1 VKYRNRTKLLVV
13 MGFMAILV
21 IGANSALAFPSQS
34 AGCGIDQACH
44 ATTGTITVSTNATG
58 TVNAVAWVNF
68 TLTID
73 SGNGADHVAIRSGW
87 EDNSNFIFS
96 LEDIEDESSDD
107 QNAALGEI
115 STSITITPTTVGT
128 FTIRIW
134 SVSETLLG
142 TSQDIVVDVAEN
154 TDLTSTP
161 PTTPT
166 PMDPI
171 EVWTMLMYLF
181 PAVTTVIL
189 VVLGVITFRRASPK

>member
-1 VKYRNRTKLLVV
+1 VKDRNRTKLLVV
-13 MGFMAILV
+13 MGFMALLV
-21 IGANSALAFPSQS
+21 IGANSALAFPSQT
-34 AGCGIDQACH
+34 AGCDIDTTCH
-44 ATTGTITVSTNATG
+44 TTTGTITVSTNATG

-68 TLTID
+68 TLNID

-96 LEDIEDESSDD
+96 LEDIEDESSED
-107 QNAALGEI
+107 QNAAIGEI
-115 STSITITPTTVGT
+115 STSITITPTAVGT

>member
-13 MGFMAILV
+13 MGFMALLV
-21 IGANSALAFPSQS
+21 VGANSALAFPSQS

-44 ATTGTITVSTNATG
+44 ATAGTITVSTNATG

-73 SGNGADHVAIRSGW
+73 SGNGADQVAIRSGW
-87 EDNSNFIFS
+87 EDNSNFLFS
-96 LEDIEDESSDD
+96 LEDIEDDSSND
-107 QNAALGEI
+107 QNAAIGEI

-134 SVSETLLG
+134 SVSATLLG

-154 TDLTSTP
+154 TDTTPP

-181 PAVTTVIL
+181 PAVATVIL
-189 VVLGVITFRRASPK
+189 VVLGVIVFRRASPN

>member
-1 VKYRNRTKLLVV
+1 MKYRNRTKLLVV
-13 MGFMAILV
+13 MGFMALLV
-21 IGANSALAFPSQS
+21 VGANSALAFPSQS

-44 ATTGTITVSTNATG
+44 ATAGTITVSTNATG

-73 SGNGADHVAIRSGW
+73 SGNGADQVAIRSGW
-87 EDNSNFIFS
+87 EDNSNFLFS
-96 LEDIEDESSDD
+96 LEDIEDDSSND
-107 QNAALGEI
+107 QNAAIGEI

-134 SVSETLLG
+134 SVSATLLG

-154 TDLTSTP
+154 TDTTPP

-181 PAVTTVIL
+181 PAVATVIL
-189 VVLGVITFRRASPK
+189 VVLGVIVFRRASPN

>member
-1 VKYRNRTKLLVV
+1 
-13 MGFMAILV
+13 MGFMALLV

-44 ATTGTITVSTNATG
+44 ATAGTITVSTNATG
-58 TVNAVAWVNF
+58 TFNAVAWVNF

-87 EDNSNFIFS
+87 EDNSNFLFS
-96 LEDIEDESSDD
+96 LEDIEDDSSDD
-107 QNAALGEI
+107 QNAAIGEI

-134 SVSETLLG
+134 SVSQTLLG
-142 TSQDIVVDVAEN
+142 TSHDVVVEVAEN
-154 TDLTSTP
+154 TGTTP

-166 PMDPI
+166 QTDPI

-181 PAVTTVIL
+181 PAVATVIL
-189 VVLGVITFRRASPK
+189 VVLGVIVFRRASPN